1 MDAEDNLRRPA
12 PKRPYAPVDQ
22 VLKVSAQALETTLS
36 LLQRAGDR
44 ESGLFWYGD
53 RDAAGNGVVR
63 HVAAPRQA
71 MSWGNFHIAPEALAE
86 IVHRLPQ
93 GCKPLAQIHSHPG
106 VRVEHSNYDD
116 RMMSSRRSLSLV
128 FPSYGVSRAGFPEG
142 VGVHEWQIDYWH
154 LLDETAARRRI
165 VATDGSVT
173 VEDLRWP

>member
-1 MDAEDNLRRPA
+1 MDAEDSLRRPP
-12 PKRPYAPVDQ
+12 PKRPYAPVAQ
-22 VLKVSAQALETTLS
+22 VLKVPVQALEATLS

-53 RDAAGNGVVR
+53 RDAAGNGIVR
-63 HVAAPRQA
+63 HVAAPRQM

-106 VRVEHSNYDD
+106 SGVEHSNYDD
-116 RMMSSRRSLSLV
+116 RMMSSQRSLSLV
-128 FPSYGVSRAGFPEG
+128 FPSYGTAWEAFPEG

-154 LLDETAARRRI
+154 LLDATQAHRRVI
-165 VATDGSVT
+165 VTDGSAT
-173 VEDLRWP
+173 VEDLRWL